1 MPIKVPTRGRA
12 RLEFTD
18 KEWKQLEDMAQI
30 HCTGE
35 EMASIIG
42 VDYDTLNARIREKYE
57 CSFSDWYKIHS
68 DGGKMCLRRA
78 QFKKAVKDGN
88 VPMLIWL
95 GKQWLGQTDKIE
107 NESGTQIN
115 IDADFFSNLKNNNT
129 HNNNDE

>member
-1 MPIKVPTRGRA
+1 MSEKNKGGRP
-12 RLEFTD
+12 RIEFD
-18 KEWKQLEDMAQI
+18 DNDWRQLEEMAQI

-35 EMASIIG
+35 EMASILG
-42 VDYDTLNARIREKYE
+42 VSFDTLERRVKEKFNT
-57 CSFSDWYKIHS
+57 SFADWHKRFS
-68 DGGKMCLRRA
+68 DGGKMCLRRK
-78 QFKKAVKDGN
+78 QYKKAVDDGN

-115 IDADFFSNLKNNNT
+115 IDADFFSNLKNNNK

>member
-1 MPIKVPTRGRA
+1 MPIKVSTRGRA

-107 NESGTQIN
+107 NESGTQIT
-115 IDADFFSNLKNNNT
+115 IDADFFTNAKNNK
-129 HNNNDE
+129 DGKDGKD